1 MSCAAPQLGAQLRG
15 GACIAHWRLAWR
27 IQAADRQAAASACRL
42 LSMGFTPTV
51 RCRNGGHSYMGY
63 GTAAGV
69 LTIDLSNLDRV
80 VVSPDK
86 KTAVVQVPGL
96 PLAARLPIHPPACL
110 PGCPL

>member
-1 MSCAAPQLGAQLRG
+1 
-15 GACIAHWRLAWR
+15 
-27 IQAADRQAAASACRL
+27 
-42 LSMGFTPTV
+42 
-51 RCRNGGHSYMGY
+51 MGY